1 VFFRAHSLDDAF
13 AIVRAMAGA
22 STAGAGAIE
31 AAGVRESIQSLWSAH
46 EPAALSLL
54 AGLSIVFT
62 RRNSNALV
70 RDLSPSWFLAA
81 ATAGALTLAVLQLG
95 RVAPF
100 LYFNF

>member
-1 VFFRAHSLDDAF
+1 
-13 AIVRAMAGA
+13 MAGG
-22 STAGAGAIE
+22 STAGTGAID
-31 AAGVRESIQSLWSAH
+31 AAGVRESIQRLWSEH

-70 RDLSPSWFLAA
+70 RDISPSWFLAA
-81 ATAGALTLAVLQLG
+81 ATAGALTLVVLQLG